1 MDASRLRASEDACD
15 TAGQRP
21 ALPRCP
27 AFVIRHSAFCILHSA
42 FCILHSAR
50 WPPAFAQG
58 ITPPVPDT
66 LPSVTIIIPA
76 RPTDTEIRALAGAR
90 ALDYPRNRLQILLAR
105 GKQPSVQRNL
115 ALRQATGDLVY
126 FLDDDSVAFPDALR
140 RAAAHFPQPD
150 VVMVGGPNLCPPDA
164 PALEQAFARTMAT
177 LLAFGPSRARYW
189 PVGVARDSSEKELI
203 LCNLIARR
211 KPVSDLGGFDES
223 LYPNEENALMD
234 DLQKRG
240 GRLVYDPD
248 VRVHRRP
255 RPHLKSFIKMLLN
268 YGRGRA
274 EQFRLHPSA
283 GSALNF
289 VPPAFV
295 IYLCV
300 FALLPVLLRWPLAL
314 YLVLVIAQA
323 LAVTSDRPSLAG
335 RVAPLVVL
343 THVVYGLGFWRGVF
357 TKPSQRVRPTAEEV
371 RIETV
376 DPAAG

>member
-1 MDASRLRASEDACD
+1 M
-15 TAGQRP
+15 
-21 ALPRCP
+21 
-27 AFVIRHSAFCILHSA
+27 
-42 FCILHSAR
+42 
-50 WPPAFAQG
+50 
-58 ITPPVPDT
+58 PDT

-76 RPTDTEIRALAGAR
+76 RPTDAEVRALDGIQ
-90 ALDYPRNRLQILLAR
+90 ALDYPKDKLQVLLAR

-115 ALRQATGDLVY
+115 ALRQATGELVY

-140 RAAAHFPQPD
+140 RASTHFQNPK
-150 VVMVGGPNLCPPDA
+150 VFMVGGPNLCPPDA
-164 PALEQAFARTMAT
+164 PPLEQAFARTMAT

-211 KPVSDLGGFDES
+211 QPVIELGGFDES

-234 DLQKRG
+234 ELQKRG

-255 RPHLKSFIKMLLN
+255 RPHLKAFVKMLLN

-283 GSALNF
+283 GSILNF

-295 IYLCV
+295 VYLLV
-300 FALLPVLLRWPLAL
+300 FLVLPPVLRWPLGFYAL
-314 YLVLVIAQA
+314 LVLAQA
-323 LAVTSDRPSLAG
+323 FAVTADRPALAC

-343 THVVYGLGFWRGVF
+343 THVVYGLGFWRGLF
-357 TKPSQRVRPTAEEV
+357 TKPQQRPKPSAEEI

-376 DPAAG
+376 NLGSTGT